1 MTLIDR
7 CYAENSDL
15 KLFKTLQNGES
26 IVKSVITSLQLLS
39 LPENRG
45 PISDLRMATIW
56 NVSLFPLI
64 IILKKIKI

>member
-26 IVKSVITSLQLLS
+26 IVQNVIHT
-39 LPENRG
+39 
-45 PISDLRMATIW
+45 T
-56 NVSLFPLI
+56 
-64 IILKKIKI
+64 IILGWKHKG